1 VSGENEFEQLDC
13 SAVIAD
19 VWLLLDRECDE
30 HSRTR
35 IQQHLE
41 NCGACFEAYGIE
53 EKIKSLIGRKC
64 GGEHAPAGL
73 RERLSIEIRRTVILT
88 DTELVADRESDD

>member
-1 VSGENEFEQLDC
+1 MSGENEFEQLDC

-30 HSRTR
+30 HSRAR
-35 IQQHLE
+35 IEQHLE

-53 EKIKSLIGRKC
+53 AKVKKLIGRKC

-73 RERLSIEIRRTVILT
+73 RERLSVEIRRTVILT
-88 DTELVADRESDD
+88 ENELVSDRDADD